1 MSEDFLTRWSRR
13 KREAEQAASPPSA
26 APAGVEPSAVEKAT
40 EDVSPPRAEG
50 ASPARAGDEPAVDLA
65 ALPPIESITATTDVR
80 AFLARGVP
88 AQLTRAALRRAWASD
103 PAIRDFVG
111 LAENA
116 WDFTAPDAMPG
127 FGPLVGPASA
137 QQIAADAMGETPTR
151 PSPAPA
157 SFPSGDESKQEPQV
171 GDQPEVAPPAAHPDV
186 AAERDAAEQEGV
198 AADPQSKID
207 AAVRNQQAADEPPK
221 PPGRRHGGALPG

>member
-1 MSEDFLTRWSRR
+1 VSEDFLTRWSRR
-13 KREAEQAASPPSA
+13 KREAEQAAPPPSA
-26 APAGVEPSAVEKAT
+26 APAGVEPGAVEKAT
-40 EDVSPPRAEG
+40 ENVSPRAEE
-50 ASPARAGDEPAVDLA
+50 ASPARAGDEPTVDIA

-88 AQLTRAALRRAWASD
+88 AQLTRAALRRAWAAD

-137 QQIAADAMGETPTR
+137 QQIAADAMGDAPAR

-157 SFPSGDESKQEPQV
+157 SFPDGDESEQEPQV
-171 GDQPEVAPPAAHPDV
+171 GDQPEVAPRAAHPDV
-186 AAERDAAEQEGV
+186 AAQSNAAEREGV

-207 AAVRNQQAADEPPK
+207 AAVRNEQAADEPPK